1 MAIAELRARIEGHDE
16 SLERH
21 ERHMTKLDEAV
32 GILREASAKVA
43 TKDDI
48 AGLRGDIADKF
59 DERLRDAQRS
69 IPEKVAV
76 VFSAGMFLIAIITLI
91 FTLIHGHG

>member
-1 MAIAELRARIEGHDE
+1 MAIAELKLRVKGHGEAID
-16 SLERH
+16 RH
-21 ERHMTKLDEAV
+21 EHHMQKLDETV
-32 GILREASAKVA
+32 TDLRVTLSRVA

-48 AGLRGDIADKF
+48 GELRGDIANKF

-76 VFSAGMFLIAIITLI
+76 VFSAGMFLIAIITLVVS
-91 FTLIHGHG
+91 LSHGHG